1 MIGRNIA
8 LVTDLIFATKIRST
22 AEALGERIELVRNV
36 GSLAAAAGGGAIGQV
51 IIDLNADGL
60 DAAGAIAA
68 AKGLPGRPHVI
79 AFLSHVQT
87 ELAAAAQQA
96 GADEVMPRSTFS
108 ARLPEIIRRSD
119 GSAGG

>member
-1 MIGRNIA
+1 MTGRNIA

-22 AEALGERIELVRNV
+22 AEAVGARIELVRSV
-36 GSLAAAAGGGAIGQV
+36 ASLAAAAGGGAIGQV

-60 DAAGAIAA
+60 DPAAAIAA
-68 AKGLPGRPHVI
+68 AKGLPGRPRVI

-96 GADEVMPRSTFS
+96 GADEVMPRSAFT
-108 ARLPEIIRRSD
+108 ARLPEVIRW
-119 GSAGG
+119 GEAPACG